1 MRGIVTWF
9 VKNSVPAN
17 LFMFFLIFGG
27 FFVSY
32 PTMKSEFF
40 PIPDLS
46 TITISVPYPGASAK
60 EVESSISS
68 KIEDRL
74 QGISNIKKLRSYS
87 LEGAGLITIQVFD
100 SGEID
105 TTLDDVKTIM
115 DGISTFPQNSEAPVV
130 SKLEPTEK
138 VLDVIVY
145 GDVDERVLLNIT
157 KQVNKE
163 MKELSE
169 VSFTEINGD
178 RDKEITIEVSEK
190 NLEKYN
196 LSFDQITMAI
206 NAGSID
212 LPGGLLSSKS
222 GDLLIRTV
230 GQSYNANEYENI
242 VIKGQSDG
250 SQLLLKDI
258 ATITD
263 GFIDVESYYRWDG
276 VQAMFISANL
286 VGDQDVLLAAEQ
298 LRKYVKSKQSDM
310 PPNVS
315 IDYWYDQARYL
326 QDRINLLY
334 KNFAIGIVLVLL
346 LLTMFLRP
354 SVAFWVSMG
363 IPISFGG
370 ALIIL
375 PLIGVTVNILSAF
388 MFIVVLG
395 IVVDDAIIVG
405 ENVFRRRVKLKE
417 NNMDST
423 IKGTMEVLIPV
434 FFGVLTTIV
443 VFAPMLDL
451 AGQTGDIWKV
461 FPLTAIPILVFSLIE
476 STTILPAHLYHAG
489 EWFQTSFVGFG
500 KKLKAV
506 RNYCSEKLYLFVDN
520 FWVPLVKKSIISRY
534 VTISVFIG
542 VMIMTVSLLAGG
554 LVKWQFFP
562 VLESEEVGIVF
573 ELPEGSPIEKTQAI
587 TEIIESEALKLK
599 QELNTTEPEIIISH
613 VLTTVGKH
621 YFANAEAE
629 TSPTGGS
636 ITSSSTPHLGEVV
649 VVLTPA
655 DSRWGLTGAY
665 DVIDKLRSR
674 IGTIP
679 GVERLNYSA
688 NIFTAGKSIHFEFSG
703 DSFKKLNQVV
713 ADTRA
718 LLSGFAGVYDL
729 ADTDTKGKNEL
740 QIELLPSA
748 EVYGITAMDIA
759 RQVRQAFFGE
769 EVQRIQRADDDIKVM
784 LKLPKDERDSLVTL
798 ENMRIRT
805 AQGIKVPLYAVANVK
820 EVEGKATIVRV
831 DGKRVIEVT
840 SDVDVSKNTSSM
852 ILQTIVW
859 PGGPFEGQPMGK
871 LKKVMDK
878 TPGVEFALAG
888 EPAEQ
893 SEQLDD
899 ILLKFSIAIFV
910 IYVLLAIPLKSY
922 FKPLIVLSAIPF
934 GVVGAILGHLLFNQP
949 MSVLSLLGVIALSG
963 VVVNDSLLLVVFVN
977 RAKEKGVETRKAV
990 LDAVRTR
997 FRPVVLTSM
1006 TTFLGIVP
1014 LLLNQSTQVLFLK
1027 PMAISLGVGIL
1038 FATSIILLLVPV
1050 AYVVIDDFILLLERL
1065 FKKAN

>member
-74 QGISNIKKLRSYS
+74 EGISNIKKLRSYS
-87 LEGAGLITIQVFD
+87 LEGAGLVVVQVYNSD
-100 SGEID
+100 EID
-105 TTLDDVKTIM
+105 TTLDDINTIM
-115 DGISTFPQNSEAPVV
+115 DGISTLPQNSESPVV
-130 SKLEPTEK
+130 SKLEPSEK

-178 RDKEITIEVSEK
+178 RDKEITIEVSEN

-196 LSFDQITMAI
+196 LSFDQISMAI

-230 GQSYNANEYENI
+230 GQSYNAIEYENI
-242 VIKGQSDG
+242 VIKGQPDG

-276 VQAMFISANL
+276 IPAMFISANL
-286 VGDQDVLLAAEQ
+286 VGDQDVLVAADQ
-298 LRKYVKSKQSDM
+298 LRKYVKNKQSDM

-334 KNFAIGIVLVLL
+334 RNFAIGMVLVLF

-375 PLIGVTVNILSAF
+375 PQIGVTVNILSAF

-443 VFAPMLDL
+443 VFAPMLNL
-451 AGQTGDIWKV
+451 AGQTGDIWKT

-476 STTILPAHLYHAG
+476 STTILPAHLYRAG

-500 KKLKAV
+500 KRLKVV
-506 RNYCSEKLYLFVDN
+506 RNYCSEKLYGFVDN
-520 FWVPLVKKSIISRY
+520 FWMPLVKKSITSRY
-534 VTISVFIG
+534 VTISAFIG
-542 VMIMTVSLLAGG
+542 MMIMTLSLLAGG

-573 ELPEGSPIEKTQAI
+573 ELSEGSPIEKTQAI
-587 TEIIESEALKLK
+587 TQIIESEALKLK

-613 VLTTVGKH
+613 VLTTVGQH
-621 YFANAEAE
+621 YFANSESE
-629 TSPTGGS
+629 SSPSGS
-636 ITSSSTPHLGEVV
+636 AITSASTPHLGEVV
-649 VVLTPA
+649 IVLTPA

-665 DVIDKLRSR
+665 DVIDEMRSR

-688 NIFTAGKSIHFEFSG
+688 NVFTAGKSIHFEFSG
-703 DSFKKLNQVV
+703 DSFEKLNQVV
-713 ADTRA
+713 ADTRV
-718 LLSGFAGVYDL
+718 LLSGFSGVYDL
-729 ADTDTKGKNEL
+729 TDTDTKGKNEL

-748 EVYGITAMDIA
+748 EVYGITTMDIA

-784 LKLPKDERDSLVTL
+784 LKLPKDERENLITL

-805 AQGIKVPLYAVANVK
+805 AQGTKVPLYAVANIK
-820 EVEGKATIVRV
+820 EVEGKAAIVRV

-859 PGGPFEGQPMGK
+859 PGGPFEGEPMGK

-878 TPGVEFALAG
+878 TPGVDFELAG

-899 ILLKFSIAIFV
+899 ILLKFSLAIFV

-1014 LLLNQSTQVLFLK
+1014 LLFNQSTQVLFLK
-1027 PMAISLGVGIL
+1027 PMAISLGIGIL

-1050 AYVVIDDFILLLERL
+1050 AYVIIDDFIMFLERL
-1065 FKKAN
+1065 SKKAN

>member
-1 MRGIVTWF
+1 
-9 VKNSVPAN
+9 
-17 LFMFFLIFGG
+17 
-27 FFVSY
+27 
-32 PTMKSEFF
+32 
-40 PIPDLS
+40 
-46 TITISVPYPGASAK
+46 
-60 EVESSISS
+60 
-68 KIEDRL
+68 
-74 QGISNIKKLRSYS
+74 
-87 LEGAGLITIQVFD
+87 
-100 SGEID
+100 
-105 TTLDDVKTIM
+105 
-115 DGISTFPQNSEAPVV
+115 
-130 SKLEPTEK
+130 
-138 VLDVIVY
+138 
-145 GDVDERVLLNIT
+145 
-157 KQVNKE
+157 
-163 MKELSE
+163 
-169 VSFTEINGD
+169 
-178 RDKEITIEVSEK
+178 
-190 NLEKYN
+190 
-196 LSFDQITMAI
+196 
-206 NAGSID
+206 
-212 LPGGLLSSKS
+212 
-222 GDLLIRTV
+222 
-230 GQSYNANEYENI
+230 
-242 VIKGQSDG
+242 
-250 SQLLLKDI
+250 
-258 ATITD
+258 
-263 GFIDVESYYRWDG
+263 
-276 VQAMFISANL
+276 MFISVNL
-286 VGDQDVLLAAEQ
+286 VGDQDVLVAADQ

-326 QDRINLLY
+326 QDRIDLLY
-334 KNFAIGIVLVLL
+334 RNFAIGMVLVLL

-375 PLIGVTVNILSAF
+375 PQIGVTVNILSAF

-405 ENVFRRRVKLKE
+405 ENVFRRRINLKE

-443 VFAPMLDL
+443 VFAPMLNL
-451 AGQTGDIWKV
+451 AGQTGGIWKT

-476 STTILPAHLYHAG
+476 STTILPAHLYRAG

-500 KKLKAV
+500 KRLKAV
-506 RNYCSEKLYLFVDN
+506 RNYSSEKLYRFVDN
-520 FWVPLVKKSIISRY
+520 FWMPLVKKSITNRY
-534 VTISVFIG
+534 VTISAFIG
-542 VMIMTVSLLAGG
+542 MMIMTLSLLAGG

-562 VLESEEVGIVF
+562 VLEAQEVGIVF

-587 TEIIESEALKLK
+587 TQIIESEALKLK

-613 VLTTVGKH
+613 VLTTVGQH

-629 TSPTGGS
+629 NSPSGGA
-636 ITSSSTPHLGEVV
+636 ITAASTPHLGEVV
-649 VVLTPA
+649 IVLTPA
-655 DSRWGLTGAY
+655 ENRWGLTGAY
-665 DVIDKLRSR
+665 DIIDEMRSR

-688 NIFTAGKSIHFEFSG
+688 NVFTAGKSIHFEFSG
-703 DSFKKLNQVV
+703 DSFEKLNQVV
-713 ADTRA
+713 ADTRV
-718 LLSGFAGVYDL
+718 LLSSFSGIYDL

-748 EVYGITAMDIA
+748 EVYGITTMDIA

-769 EVQRIQRADDDIKVM
+769 EVQRIQREDDDIKVM
-784 LKLPKDERDSLVTL
+784 LKLPKDERDNLITL

-805 AQGIKVPLYAVANVK
+805 PQGIKVPLYAVANIK
-820 EVEGKATIVRV
+820 EVEGKSAIVRV

-859 PGGPFEGQPMGK
+859 PGGPFEGEPMGK

-878 TPGVEFALAG
+878 TPGVDFALAG

-893 SEQLDD
+893 SKQLDD
-899 ILLKFSIAIFV
+899 ILLKYSLAIFV

-1014 LLLNQSTQVLFLK
+1014 LLFNQSTQVLFLK

-1050 AYVVIDDFILLLERL
+1050 AYIIIDDFIMFLERL
-1065 FKKAN
+1065 SKKAN

>member
-1 MRGIVTWF
+1 M
-9 VKNSVPAN
+9 
-17 LFMFFLIFGG
+17 
-27 FFVSY
+27 
-32 PTMKSEFF
+32 
-40 PIPDLS
+40 
-46 TITISVPYPGASAK
+46 
-60 EVESSISS
+60 
-68 KIEDRL
+68 
-74 QGISNIKKLRSYS
+74 
-87 LEGAGLITIQVFD
+87 
-100 SGEID
+100 
-105 TTLDDVKTIM
+105 
-115 DGISTFPQNSEAPVV
+115 
-130 SKLEPTEK
+130 
-138 VLDVIVY
+138 
-145 GDVDERVLLNIT
+145 
-157 KQVNKE
+157 
-163 MKELSE
+163 
-169 VSFTEINGD
+169 
-178 RDKEITIEVSEK
+178 
-190 NLEKYN
+190 
-196 LSFDQITMAI
+196 
-206 NAGSID
+206 
-212 LPGGLLSSKS
+212 
-222 GDLLIRTV
+222 
-230 GQSYNANEYENI
+230 
-242 VIKGQSDG
+242 
-250 SQLLLKDI
+250 
-258 ATITD
+258 
-263 GFIDVESYYRWDG
+263 
-276 VQAMFISANL
+276 
-286 VGDQDVLLAAEQ
+286 
-298 LRKYVKSKQSDM
+298 
-310 PPNVS
+310 S

-326 QDRINLLY
+326 QDRIDLLY
-334 KNFAIGIVLVLL
+334 RNFAIGMVLVLL

-375 PLIGVTVNILSAF
+375 PQIGVTVNILSAF

-405 ENVFRRRVKLKE
+405 ENVFRRRINLKE

-443 VFAPMLDL
+443 VFAPMLNL
-451 AGQTGDIWKV
+451 AGQTGAIWKV

-476 STTILPAHLYHAG
+476 STTILPAHLYRAG
-489 EWFQTSFVGFG
+489 EWFQTRFVGFG
-500 KKLKAV
+500 KRLKAV
-506 RNYCSEKLYLFVDN
+506 RNYSSEKLYRFVDN
-520 FWVPLVKKSIISRY
+520 FWMPLVKKSITNRY
-534 VTISVFIG
+534 VTISAFIG
-542 VMIMTVSLLAGG
+542 MMIMTLSLLAGG

-562 VLESEEVGIVF
+562 VLEAQEVGIVF

-587 TEIIESEALKLK
+587 TQIIESEALKLK

-613 VLTTVGKH
+613 VLTTVGQH

-629 TSPTGGS
+629 NSPSGGA
-636 ITSSSTPHLGEVV
+636 ITSASTPHLGEVV
-649 VVLTPA
+649 IVLTPA
-655 DSRWGLTGAY
+655 ENRWGLTGAY
-665 DVIDKLRSR
+665 DIIDEMRSR

-688 NIFTAGKSIHFEFSG
+688 NVFTAGKSIHFEFSG
-703 DSFKKLNQVV
+703 DSFEKLNQVV
-713 ADTRA
+713 ADTRV
-718 LLSGFAGVYDL
+718 LLSSFSGIYDL

-748 EVYGITAMDIA
+748 EVYGITTMDIA

-769 EVQRIQRADDDIKVM
+769 EVQRIQREDDDIKVM
-784 LKLPKDERDSLVTL
+784 LKLPKDERDNLITL

-805 AQGIKVPLYAVANVK
+805 PQGIKVPLYAVANIK
-820 EVEGKATIVRV
+820 EVEGKSAIVRV

-859 PGGPFEGQPMGK
+859 PGGPFEGEPMGK

-878 TPGVEFALAG
+878 TPGVDFALAG

-893 SEQLDD
+893 SKQLDD
-899 ILLKFSIAIFV
+899 ILLKYSLAIFV

-1014 LLLNQSTQVLFLK
+1014 LLFNQSTQVLFLK

-1050 AYVVIDDFILLLERL
+1050 AYIIIDDFIMFLERL
-1065 FKKAN
+1065 SKKAN

>member
-1 MRGIVTWF
+1 MKGIVTWF

-27 FFVSY
+27 FFISY

-40 PIPDLS
+40 PIPDLK

-60 EVESSISS
+60 EVESSICS

-74 QGISNIKKLRSYS
+74 DGVSNIKKLRSYS
-87 LEGAGLITIQVFD
+87 LEGRGLITVEIYNGD
-100 SGEID
+100 DID
-105 TTLDDVKTIM
+105 TTLNDIKTIM
-115 DGISTFPQNSEAPVV
+115 DGISTFPQNSEAPII
-130 SKLEPTEK
+130 SQLERTEK
-138 VLDVIVY
+138 VLDIIVY

-157 KQVNKE
+157 KEINKE
-163 MKELSE
+163 IKELGE

-178 RDKEITIEVSEK
+178 RDKEIAIEVSEK
-190 NLEKYN
+190 DLEKYN
-196 LSFDQITMAI
+196 LSFDQIALAI

-242 VIKGQSDG
+242 VIKGQQDG
-250 SQLLLKDI
+250 GQLLLKDI

-263 GFIDVESYYRWDG
+263 GFVDVERYYRWDG
-276 VQAMFISANL
+276 IKAMFISVNL
-286 VGDQDVLLAAEQ
+286 VGDQDVLVAAEQ
-298 LRKYVKSKQSDM
+298 LRTYVKNKQSDM
-310 PPNVS
+310 PANIS

-326 QDRINLLY
+326 QDRIDLLY
-334 KNFAIGIVLVLL
+334 KNFAIGMILVLF

-375 PLIGVTVNILSAF
+375 PNIGVTVNILSAF

-405 ENVFRRRVKLKE
+405 ENVFRRRTKLKE
-417 NNMDST
+417 DNMTST
-423 IKGTMEVLIPV
+423 INGTMEVLIPV

-443 VFAPMLDL
+443 VFAPMLNL
-451 AGQTGDIWKV
+451 AGQTGNIWRT
-461 FPLTAIPILVFSLIE
+461 FPLTAIPILIFSLIE
-476 STTILPAHLYHAG
+476 STTILPAHLNHAG

-500 KKLKAV
+500 KKLKAA
-506 RNYCSEKLYLFVDN
+506 RNYCSKKLYIFVDN
-520 FWVPLVKKSIISRY
+520 FWMPLVEKSIISRY
-534 VTISVFIG
+534 VTVSVFIG
-542 VMIMTVSLLAGG
+542 MMIIAMSLLGGG

-562 VLESEEVGIVF
+562 TLEAEEIGIVF

-587 TEIIESEALKLK
+587 TAIIESEALKLK
-599 QELNTTEPEIIISH
+599 EELNSTQPQQIISH
-613 VLTTVGKH
+613 VLTTVGQH
-621 YFANAEAE
+621 YFASQEAE
-629 TSPTGGS
+629 SSPTGPTVS
-636 ITSSSTPHLGEVV
+636 TARTPHLGEVV

-665 DVIDKLRSR
+665 DIIDKLRTR

-688 NIFTAGKSIHFEFSG
+688 NIFTAGKPIHFEFSG
-703 DSFKKLNQVV
+703 NSFDKLNQVV
-713 ADTRA
+713 ADTRV
-718 LLSGFAGVYDL
+718 LLSSFSGVYDL
-729 ADTDTKGKNEL
+729 ADTDTRGKNEL

-748 EVYGITAMDIA
+748 EVYGITTMDIA

-769 EVQRIQRADDDIKVM
+769 EVQRIQRTDDDIKIM
-784 LKLPKDERDSLVTL
+784 LKLPKEERDNIITL

-805 AQGIKVPLYAVANVK
+805 PQGIKVPLYAVAKVK
-820 EVEGKATIVRV
+820 EVQGKAAIVRV
-831 DGKRVIEVT
+831 DGKRVVEVT

-852 ILQTIVW
+852 ILQTLVW
-859 PGGPFEGQPMGK
+859 PAGPYEGKPMGK
-871 LKKVMDK
+871 LKKVMNK
-878 TPGVEFALAG
+878 TPGVDFELAG

-893 SEQLDD
+893 AEQLDD
-899 ILLKFSIAIFV
+899 ILLKFSMAIFA

-949 MSVLSLLGVIALSG
+949 MSVLSLLGVVALSG

-977 RAKEKGVETRKAV
+977 RAKEKGVETKKAV
-990 LDAVRTR
+990 MDAVRTR
-997 FRPVVLTSM
+997 FRPVVLTSL
-1006 TTFLGIVP
+1006 TTFLGILP
-1014 LLLNQSTQVLFLK
+1014 LLFNQSTQVQFLK
-1027 PMAISLGVGIL
+1027 PMAISLGIGIL
-1038 FATSIILLLVPV
+1038 FATCIILLLVPV
-1050 AYVVIDDFILLLERL
+1050 AYVIIDDLLILLNRI
-1065 FKKAN
+1065 FKKTT

>member
-1 MRGIVTWF
+1 
-9 VKNSVPAN
+9 
-17 LFMFFLIFGG
+17 
-27 FFVSY
+27 
-32 PTMKSEFF
+32 
-40 PIPDLS
+40 
-46 TITISVPYPGASAK
+46 
-60 EVESSISS
+60 
-68 KIEDRL
+68 
-74 QGISNIKKLRSYS
+74 
-87 LEGAGLITIQVFD
+87 
-100 SGEID
+100 
-105 TTLDDVKTIM
+105 
-115 DGISTFPQNSEAPVV
+115 
-130 SKLEPTEK
+130 

-157 KQVNKE
+157 KELNKE

-178 RDKEITIEVSEK
+178 RDKEITIEVSEN

-196 LSFDQITMAI
+196 LSFDQISMAI
-206 NAGSID
+206 NKGSID

-230 GQSYNANEYENI
+230 GQSYNAIEYENI
-242 VIKGQSDG
+242 VIKGQPDG

-263 GFIDVESYYRWDG
+263 GFIDVERYYRWDG
-276 VQAMFISANL
+276 IPAMFISVNL
-286 VGDQDVLLAAEQ
+286 VGDQDVLLAADQ

-326 QDRINLLY
+326 QDRIDLLY
-334 KNFAIGIVLVLL
+334 RNFAIGMVLVLL

-375 PLIGVTVNILSAF
+375 PQIGVTVNILSAF

-405 ENVFRRRVKLKE
+405 ENVFRRRINLKE

-443 VFAPMLDL
+443 VFAPMLNL
-451 AGQTGDIWKV
+451 AGQTGGIWKT

-476 STTILPAHLYHAG
+476 STTILPAHLYRAG

-500 KKLKAV
+500 KRLKAV
-506 RNYCSEKLYLFVDN
+506 RNYSSEKLYRFVDN
-520 FWVPLVKKSIISRY
+520 FWMPLVKKSITNRY
-534 VTISVFIG
+534 VTISAFIG
-542 VMIMTVSLLAGG
+542 MMIMTLSLLAGG

-562 VLESEEVGIVF
+562 VLEAQEVGIVF

-587 TEIIESEALKLK
+587 TQIIESEALKLK

-613 VLTTVGKH
+613 VLTTVGQH

-629 TSPTGGS
+629 NSPSGGA
-636 ITSSSTPHLGEVV
+636 ITAASTPHLGEVV
-649 VVLTPA
+649 IVLTPA
-655 DSRWGLTGAY
+655 ENRWGLTGAY
-665 DVIDKLRSR
+665 DIIDEMRSR

-688 NIFTAGKSIHFEFSG
+688 NVFTAGKSIHFEFSG
-703 DSFKKLNQVV
+703 DSFEKLNQVV
-713 ADTRA
+713 ADTRV
-718 LLSGFAGVYDL
+718 LLSSFSGIYDL

-748 EVYGITAMDIA
+748 EVYGITTMDIA

-769 EVQRIQRADDDIKVM
+769 EVQRIQREDDDIKVM
-784 LKLPKDERDSLVTL
+784 LKLPKDERDNLITL

-805 AQGIKVPLYAVANVK
+805 PQGIKVPLYAVANIK
-820 EVEGKATIVRV
+820 EVEGKSAIVRV

-859 PGGPFEGQPMGK
+859 PGGPFEGEPMGK

-878 TPGVEFALAG
+878 TPGVDFALAG

-893 SEQLDD
+893 SKQLDD
-899 ILLKFSIAIFV
+899 ILLKYSLAIFV

-1014 LLLNQSTQVLFLK
+1014 LLFNQSTQVLFLK

-1050 AYVVIDDFILLLERL
+1050 AYIIIDDFIMFLERL
-1065 FKKAN
+1065 SKKAN

>member
-1 MRGIVTWF
+1 MKGIVTWF

-17 LFMFFLIFGG
+17 LLMVFLIFGG

-40 PIPDLS
+40 PTPELQI
-46 TITISVPYPGASAK
+46 ITISVPYPGASAK
-60 EVESSISS
+60 EIESSICS

-74 QGISNIKKLRSYS
+74 EGVSNIKRLKSYS
-87 LEGAGLITIQVFD
+87 MENRGFITIQVFNSTD
-100 SGEID
+100 LD
-105 TTLDDVKTIM
+105 TTMDDIKTIM
-115 DGISTFPQNSEAPVV
+115 DGISTFPQNSEAPIV
-130 SKLEPTEK
+130 SRLEVNEK
-138 VLDVIVY
+138 VMDIIVY
-145 GDVDERVLLNIT
+145 GDVDEQTLLSVT
-157 KQVNKE
+157 KEINKE
-163 MKELSE
+163 IKELGE
-169 VSFTEINGD
+169 VSFTEIHGD
-178 RDKEITIEVSEK
+178 RDKEITIEVAEK
-190 NLEKYN
+190 DLEKYN
-196 LSFDQITMAI
+196 LSFDQIAMAI
-206 NAGSID
+206 NTGSID

-242 VIKGQSDG
+242 VIKGQADG

-263 GFIDVESYYRWDG
+263 GFIDVERYYRWDG

-286 VGDQDVLLAAEQ
+286 VGDQDVLVAAEQ
-298 LRKYVKSKQSDM
+298 LRAYVKNKQSDM
-310 PPNVS
+310 PANIS

-326 QDRINLLY
+326 QDRIDLLY
-334 KNFAIGIVLVLL
+334 KNFAIGIMLVLF

-354 SVAFWVSMG
+354 AVAFWVAMG

-375 PLIGVTVNILSAF
+375 PNIGVTVNILSAF

-405 ENVFRRRVKLKE
+405 ENVFRRRIKLKE
-417 NNMDST
+417 DNMTST
-423 IKGTMEVLIPV
+423 IKGTMEVLLPV

-443 VFAPMLDL
+443 VFAPMLNL
-451 AGQTGDIWKV
+451 AGNTGDVWKT
-461 FPLTAIPILVFSLIE
+461 FPLTAIPILIFSLIE
-476 STTILPAHLYHAG
+476 STTILPSHLNNAG

-500 KKLKAV
+500 KRLKTM
-506 RNYCSEKLYLFVDN
+506 RRYCSKKLYTFVDN
-520 FWVPLVKKSIISRY
+520 IWMPLVKKAIISRY
-534 VTISVFIG
+534 VTVSIFIG
-542 VMIMTVSLLAGG
+542 MMIIAMSLLAGG

-562 VLESEEVGIVF
+562 TLEAEEVGIVF
-573 ELPEGSPIEKTQAI
+573 ELPEGSPIERTQAVI
-587 TEIIESEALKLK
+587 AIIESEALKLK
-599 QELNTTEPEIIISH
+599 EELNTSNPEIIISH
-613 VLTTVGKH
+613 VLTTVGQH
-621 YFANAEAE
+621 YFANSESNN
-629 TSPTGGS
+629 SPSGPVFLS
-636 ITSSSTPHLGEVV
+636 PSTPHLGEVV

-665 DVIDKLRSR
+665 DIIDKLRGR

-688 NIFTAGKSIHFEFSG
+688 NIFTAGKAIHFEFSS
-703 DSFKKLNQVV
+703 DNLEKLNRVI
-713 ADTRA
+713 ADTRV
-718 LLSGFAGVYDL
+718 LLSSFPGIYDL
-729 ADTDTKGKNEL
+729 ADTDTRGKNEL

-748 EVYGITAMDIA
+748 EVYGITTMDIA

-769 EVQRIQRADDDIKVM
+769 EVQRIQRADDDIKIM
-784 LKLPKDERDSLVTL
+784 LKLPKEERDNMKTL

-805 AQGIKVPLYAVANVK
+805 PQGIKVPLYAVANIK
-820 EVEGKATIVRV
+820 EVEGKTAIVRV
-831 DGKRVIEVT
+831 NGKRIIELT
-840 SDVDVSKNTSSM
+840 ADVDVAKNTSSM
-852 ILQTIVW
+852 ILQQIVW
-859 PGGPFEGQPMGK
+859 PGGPYEGQPMRK
-871 LKKVMDK
+871 FKEIMDK
-878 TPGVEFALAG
+878 TPGVEFALDG

-899 ILLKFSIAIFV
+899 ILVKFSLAIFI

-934 GVVGAILGHLLFNQP
+934 GVVGAIFGHLLFNQS
-949 MSVLSLLGVIALSG
+949 MSILSLLGVVALSG
-963 VVVNDSLLLVVFVN
+963 VVVNDSLLLVVFIN
-977 RAKEKGVETRKAV
+977 RAKEKGVETREAI

-1006 TTFLGIVP
+1006 TTFLGILP
-1014 LLLNQSTQVLFLK
+1014 LLFNQSTQVLFLK

-1038 FATSIILLLVPV
+1038 FATTIILLLVPV
-1050 AYVVIDDFILLLERL
+1050 AYVIIDDLLVLL
-1065 FKKAN
+1065 NKIFKKAH

>member
-1 MRGIVTWF
+1 
-9 VKNSVPAN
+9 
-17 LFMFFLIFGG
+17 
-27 FFVSY
+27 
-32 PTMKSEFF
+32 
-40 PIPDLS
+40 
-46 TITISVPYPGASAK
+46 
-60 EVESSISS
+60 
-68 KIEDRL
+68 
-74 QGISNIKKLRSYS
+74 
-87 LEGAGLITIQVFD
+87 
-100 SGEID
+100 
-105 TTLDDVKTIM
+105 
-115 DGISTFPQNSEAPVV
+115 
-130 SKLEPTEK
+130 
-138 VLDVIVY
+138 
-145 GDVDERVLLNIT
+145 
-157 KQVNKE
+157 
-163 MKELSE
+163 
-169 VSFTEINGD
+169 
-178 RDKEITIEVSEK
+178 
-190 NLEKYN
+190 
-196 LSFDQITMAI
+196 
-206 NAGSID
+206 
-212 LPGGLLSSKS
+212 
-222 GDLLIRTV
+222 
-230 GQSYNANEYENI
+230 
-242 VIKGQSDG
+242 
-250 SQLLLKDI
+250 
-258 ATITD
+258 
-263 GFIDVESYYRWDG
+263 
-276 VQAMFISANL
+276 
-286 VGDQDVLLAAEQ
+286 
-298 LRKYVKSKQSDM
+298 M

-334 KNFAIGIVLVLL
+334 RNFAIGMVLVLL

-375 PLIGVTVNILSAF
+375 PQLGVTVNILSAF

-443 VFAPMLDL
+443 VFAPMLNL
-451 AGQTGDIWKV
+451 AGQTGGIWKT

-476 STTILPAHLYHAG
+476 STTILPAHLYRAG

-500 KKLKAV
+500 KRLKVV
-506 RNYCSEKLYLFVDN
+506 RNYCSEKLYGFVDN
-520 FWVPLVKKSIISRY
+520 FWMPLVKKSITSRY
-534 VTISVFIG
+534 VTISAFIG
-542 VMIMTVSLLAGG
+542 IMIMALSLLAGG

-573 ELPEGSPIEKTQAI
+573 ELSEGSPIEKTQAI
-587 TEIIESEALKLK
+587 TQIIESEALKLK

-613 VLTTVGKH
+613 VLTTVGQH
-621 YFANAEAE
+621 YFANSESE
-629 TSPTGGS
+629 SSPSGS
-636 ITSSSTPHLGEVV
+636 AITSASTPHLGEVV
-649 VVLTPA
+649 IVLTPA

-665 DVIDKLRSR
+665 DVIDEMRSR

-688 NIFTAGKSIHFEFSG
+688 NVFTAGKSIHFEFSG
-703 DSFKKLNQVV
+703 DSFEKLNQVV
-713 ADTRA
+713 ADTRV
-718 LLSGFAGVYDL
+718 LLSGFSGVYDL
-729 ADTDTKGKNEL
+729 TDTDTKGKNEL

-748 EVYGITAMDIA
+748 EVYGITTMDIA

-784 LKLPKDERDSLVTL
+784 LKLPKNERENLITL

-805 AQGIKVPLYAVANVK
+805 AQGTKVPLYAVANIK
-820 EVEGKATIVRV
+820 EVEGKAAIVRV

-859 PGGPFEGQPMGK
+859 PGGPFEGEPMGK
-871 LKKVMDK
+871 LKQVMDK
-878 TPGVEFALAG
+878 TPGVDFALAG

-899 ILLKFSIAIFV
+899 ILLKFSLAIFV

-1014 LLLNQSTQVLFLK
+1014 LLFNQSTQVLFLK
-1027 PMAISLGVGIL
+1027 PMAISLGIGIL

-1050 AYVVIDDFILLLERL
+1050 AYVIIDDFIMFLERL
-1065 FKKAN
+1065 SKKAN